1 MARWQRLVGAV
12 GLAAGYNSILK
23 SGVCATIRPL
33 RRFNQ
38 RQRVELNLYRKPIPQ
53 NRPVRGIM
61 ERSPRRDQR
70 LPDSQMT
77 AINPP

>member
-1 MARWQRLVGAV
+1 V

-53 NRPVRGIM
+53 NRPGFGALWKGLRAGT
-61 ERSPRRDQR
+61 SA
-70 LPDSQMT
+70 SQ
-77 AINPP
+77 IVK